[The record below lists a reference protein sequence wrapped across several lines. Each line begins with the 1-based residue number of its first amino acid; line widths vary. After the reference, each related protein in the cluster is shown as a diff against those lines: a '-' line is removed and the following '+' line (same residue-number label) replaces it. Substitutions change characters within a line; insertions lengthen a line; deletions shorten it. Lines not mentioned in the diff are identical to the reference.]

1 MVAYKAG
8 SVVAGTLLLWVQE
21 VSSWSTMWILFSLL
35 YIICWTLIHGMSLGW
50 KTSEE
55 KKSEQDSETVFNLE
69 FLINNWRRMLSVPGT
84 RWMICYVMF
93 YKLCERGEGT
103 LPLYLVDKQ
112 VSISSLALW
121 NGVVRSVASIGGSAV
136 GGYLLSSQHYSPS
149 SLMLHTAVLRIIPI
163 TAQLL
168 IIHFWGHDPV
178 SDTCWDNIMFYL
190 AIISLCV
197 GNFSAGLITTATF
210 TSMMSLSQSAQTS
223 IQTSHYSLLA
233 TAEVLGKLMFASVAG
248 ALIDMFGLEL
258 MFVLFVLLAVLT
270 VPLLWRMP
278 DLENT
283 KVKTE

>member
-1 MVAYKAG
+1 
-8 SVVAGTLLLWVQE
+8 
-21 VSSWSTMWILFSLL
+21 
-35 YIICWTLIHGMSLGW
+35 
-50 KTSEE
+50 
-55 KKSEQDSETVFNLE
+55 
-69 FLINNWRRMLSVPGT
+69 
-84 RWMICYVMF
+84 
-93 YKLCERGEGT
+93 
-103 LPLYLVDKQ
+103 
-112 VSISSLALW
+112 
-121 NGVVRSVASIGGSAV
+121 
-136 GGYLLSSQHYSPS
+136 
-149 SLMLHTAVLRIIPI
+149 
-163 TAQLL
+163 
-168 IIHFWGHDPV
+168 
-178 SDTCWDNIMFYL
+178 MFYL

-283 KVKTE
+283 KVQTE